1 MYFRLLIV
9 FAVALGSAE
18 AAHPLITFNNQTGSD
33 TGASGAPASIGP
45 IFAAATCN
53 TGGVVSNTINWPANG
68 LQGAGVPT
76 DGSAILWLNTASGR
90 QFTQIFG
97 FTANTVTV
105 DDQFNIASGIDCAVG
120 GKRRTI
126 AGSLQVFPDVKGDH
140 GLTIPGWTI
149 QFDGSTGINYTSGTT
164 LSTVGITKGCKIQ
177 STPGTGMAVIE
188 GTANGVLFDLGHNCE
203 MANLQ
208 LINTNATKTL
218 SIGVRNVP
226 QTNGIIVGGSSS
238 AQGFYKG
245 VTNVDCT
252 VDTTYASEIRFNVI
266 GIDDRAMSY
275 VIANWIH
282 DNTTGINVGSS
293 CNKPGLYFRNLIVRN
308 NVGIVLTSVDTGIL
322 GIVEDTIDSNVSHGI
337 DFASDAQGK
346 MLVNNQI
353 TNNGGAG
360 VRCNAG
366 TADCGRLRG
375 QALVAFNNYYNN
387 AGGDRV
393 NWPVGENETNNA
405 PNYTNPGANN
415 YCPKGSSR
423 FGGPPVPPNGTYAN
437 SATKSVNF
445 QGACQPNL
453 LTLGLGINIG
463 I

>member
-1 MYFRLLIV
+1 MYFRLLII
-9 FAVALGSAE
+9 FAVALSSAQ

-53 TGGVVSNTINWPANG
+53 TGGVLSNTINWPANG

-76 DGSAILWLNTASGR
+76 DGSAILWLKTASGR
-90 QFTQIFG
+90 QFTQITG
-97 FTANTVTV
+97 LATNTVTV
-105 DDQFNIASGIDCAVG
+105 DDQFNIAGGIDCAVG

-140 GLTIPGWTI
+140 GLNIPGWTI

-164 LSTVGITKGCKIQ
+164 LSTVSGGQGCKIQ

-188 GTANGVLFDLGHNCE
+188 GTANGVLFDLGHTCE

-218 SIGVRNVP
+218 SIGVRNVI
-226 QTNGIIVGGSSS
+226 QANGIIVGGSSS
-238 AQGFYKG
+238 AQGFFTG

-252 VDTTYASEIRFNVI
+252 IDTIYASEIRFNVT
-266 GIDDRAMSY
+266 GFDDRAMSY
-275 VIANWIH
+275 IMASWIH
-282 DNTTGINVGSS
+282 DNTTGINVGGA
-293 CNKPGLYFRNLIVRN
+293 CELGFYFRNLIVRN
-308 NVGIVLTSVDTGIL
+308 NVGIAFTTVDTSIL
-322 GIVEDTIDSNVSHGI
+322 GIVENIIDSNVSHGI
-337 DFASDAQGK
+337 DFASDAQGRV
-346 MLVNNQI
+346 LVNNQI

-375 QALVAFNNYYNN
+375 QALVAFNNYFNN
-387 AGGDRV
+387 AGGNRV

-405 PNYTNPGANN
+405 PNYANPGANN

-423 FGGPPVPPNGTYAN
+423 FGGPPVPPTGTYAN

-453 LTLGLGINIG
+453 LTLGINIG